1 MKSKIELFVIDRVR
15 KLRYEEK
22 MSQAKLA
29 DLLGVTK
36 AFVGNVEN
44 ENREEKY
51 NLNHINE
58 LAVIFNCSVKSFFPD
73 EPFDDNRE
81 LPVSDVNL

>member
-29 DLLGVTK
+29 DLLGVSK
-36 AFVGNVEN
+36 AFIGNVEN
-44 ENREEKY
+44 NNRDEKY

-58 LAVIFNCSVKSFFPD
+58 LAIIFNCSIKFFFPD
-73 EPFDDNRE
+73 EPYDEN
-81 LPVSDVNL
+81 V

>member
-58 LAVIFNCSVKSFFPD
+58 LAYK
-73 EPFDDNRE
+73 RE
-81 LPVSDVNL
+81 IESQT